1 MPGCVV
7 VGAQWGDEGKGK
19 IVDWLT
25 ERVDIVVRF
34 QGGNNAGHTLVVNG
48 ENGPVKTVLHLIPSG
63 ILHPERLCLIASG
76 VVVDPQVL
84 FKELSALEERGVPI
98 GPDRLKISADAHV
111 IMPYHR
117 ALDLAREKRR
127 GDAKIGTTG
136 RGIGPTYEDK
146 VARRG
151 LRMRDLVDEKRLRAV
166 LEHVLPERNA
176 LLSFLG
182 AETFEVDALIDEL
195 KSYAEKLKPYL
206 TDCRKLLHEAH
217 EADQRILFEGAQGA
231 LLDVAHGTYPFVTSS
246 HTSSGG
252 VTVGAGVSP
261 KAVGHVIGIAKAYC
275 TRVGAG
281 PFPTELFDDAG
292 QALRDKGHEYG
303 STTGRPRRCG
313 WFDVP
318 AMRFAARLNGFD
330 QLAVTKLDV
339 LSALDEVK
347 ICVAYEIDGERVDV
361 ANPDLELL
369 EKAKPIYETM
379 PGWGDDLEQVR
390 CFSEL
395 PDAAK
400 NFLDRIEEL
409 VGVPVGMLSV
419 SPNREATIIRIQP
432 FSDDE

>member
-25 ERVDIVVRF
+25 ERVDMVVRF

-63 ILHPERLCLIASG
+63 ILHPDRLCLIASG

-84 FKELSALEERGVPI
+84 FKELEALEERKVPV

-117 ALDLAREKRR
+117 ALDKARETRR

-136 RGIGPTYEDK
+136 RGIGPTYEDR

-151 LRMRDLVDEKRLRAV
+151 IRMRDLVDETRLRGV
-166 LEHVLPERNA
+166 LATVLPERNA
-176 LLSFLG
+176 LLSFFG
-182 AETFEVDALIDEL
+182 AETFDEDALVEEIKPL
-195 KSYAEKLKPYL
+195 AEKLKPYL
-206 TDCRKLLHEAH
+206 TDCRKLLHEAQA
-217 EADQRILFEGAQGA
+217 EDQRILYEGAQGA

-261 KAVGHVIGIAKAYC
+261 KSVGHVIGIAKAYC

-281 PFPTELFDDAG
+281 PFPTELFDAAG
-292 QALRDKGHEYG
+292 DALREKGKEFG

-318 AMRFAARLNGFD
+318 AMRFAAQLNGFD

-339 LSALDEVK
+339 LSGLDEVK
-347 ICVAYEIDGERVDV
+347 LCVAYEIDGERVDV
-361 ANPDLELL
+361 ANPDVELL

-379 PGWGDDLEQVR
+379 PGWDEELDHVR
-390 CFSEL
+390 AFEEL
-395 PDAAK
+395 PPAAMA
-400 NFLDRIEEL
+400 FLNRLEEL
-409 VGVPVGMLSV
+409 VDVPVGMLSV

-432 FSDDE
+432 FAEDE